1 MQKIITIDG
10 PCGVGKSTIAKL
22 FSKQIQFHHF
32 DTGLVYRTLTY
43 QMIKNQIKPSE
54 KEKIKE
60 ALKTITLKINQETI
74 LLNQAEISLHQLKT
88 SQINKEVAFYA
99 QNSDIRKFTRKMQL
113 AIAQEKNVVVDGRD
127 IGTIV
132 FPNAFCKFY
141 LEAPLQTRAKR
152 RFDESK
158 EKHQKTI
165 NEIKAE
171 IKTRDLE
178 DSNRKES
185 PLKIPSNAFIIETSK
200 KKIDD
205 ILEMM
210 LNYYKK
216 QFEAQEVMEKSEKEN
231 SKVFMNA
238 IESLEDDTIEKG
250 SLQKAKV
257 VSINGETNG
266 EANGEII
273 LNIKSKKD
281 AIIQQEEVS
290 RLDSATL
297 KVGLEIEVI
306 VKKINKT
313 NIIVSYL
320 ELQNKETLVEIKK
333 YFEDNLAIEGEITK
347 DVKGGLLVNLKG
359 CNSFCPQSE
368 IDVYKVNK
376 KEFINTKAKFKILS
390 LEGSKIVL
398 SRKKYLEEIYLEARK
413 IFYAQTKVND
423 IKEVT
428 VIKIIDYGSIVEF
441 EKGINGILKIKNC
454 AWERIEDLSSF
465 FKEGDKIK
473 VKIIKLKEETNK
485 IEVSKKDAEENP
497 FIDFVNTKKEGDL
510 IDGEV
515 KNMEPYGIFIKV
527 AYGVEGFCHIS
538 ELSWEKKIKHPK
550 EIINIGDKI
559 KTKILILDKENKKL
573 SLGHKQVTKDPWEDV
588 EDKYQINTLIKTKIT
603 NITQRGV
610 YCEMTPY
617 AGFIDK
623 DDLSWANKKINYKKD
638 FPINSEIEATIIG
651 FDTKRKKI
659 KLSIKEKTKNP
670 WEDLITNFNKGHTNI
685 TAKVIKIIDIGCI
698 VKINENLEGFCHISE
713 LSEKFIKK
721 VDDCVNLNESYS
733 FNIQKIDEKNK
744 KIQLSKKEISNT
756 NSNSN
761 SNSNTHHKKEKK
773 KVNNPYLNSS
783 NKTKKITFGDLITK

>member
-10 PCGVGKSTIAKL
+10 LCGAGKSTIAKL
-22 FSKQIQFHHF
+22 FSKQIQFNHF
-32 DTGLVYRTLTY
+32 DTGLVYRTITY
-43 QMIKNQIKPSE
+43 EMIKNKIKPSE
-54 KEKIKE
+54 KEKVKE
-60 ALKTITLKINQETI
+60 ALKKITIKINQETI
-74 LLNQAEISLHQLKT
+74 LLNQAEITINQLKT
-88 SQINKEVAFYA
+88 PSINKEVAFYA
-99 QNSDIRKFTRKMQL
+99 QNSDIRKFTRKIQL
-113 AIAQEKNVVVDGRD
+113 AIAEKNNVVVDGRD

-141 LEAPLQTRAKR
+141 LEAPLQIRAKR
-152 RFDESK
+152 RFNESK
-158 EKHQKTI
+158 EKHKKTI
-165 NEIKAE
+165 NEIKTE
-171 IKTRDLE
+171 IKKRDLE
-178 DSNRKES
+178 DSTRKES
-185 PLKIPSNAFIIETSK
+185 PLKIPPNAFIIETSD

-216 QFEAQEVMEKSEKEN
+216 QLEAQEAMGKSEKEN

-238 IESLEDDTIEKG
+238 MESLEDDIIEKG
-250 SLQKAKV
+250 SLQKAKI
-257 VSINGETNG
+257 VSIND
-266 EANGEII
+266 EII

-281 AIIQQEEVS
+281 AIIPQEEVS
-290 RLDSATL
+290 RLGSSTL

-306 VKKINKT
+306 VRKINKT

-333 YFEDNLAIEGEITK
+333 YFKDNLEIEGEITK
-347 DVKGGLLVNLKG
+347 EVKGGLLVNLKG

-368 IDVYKVNK
+368 IDIYKVSK
-376 KEFINTKAKFKILS
+376 KEFINTKSKFKILS
-390 LEGSKIVL
+390 LEGSKIIL
-398 SRKKYLEEIYLEARK
+398 SRKKYLEEIYLEARRS
-413 IFYAQTKVND
+413 FYAQTKVND

-428 VIKIIDYGSIVEF
+428 VIKIIDYGAIVEF

-454 AWERIEDLSSF
+454 AWERIEDLSTF

-497 FIDFVNTKKEGDL
+497 FIDFSNTKKEGDL

-515 KNMEPYGIFIKV
+515 KNIEPYGIFIKV
-527 AYGVEGFCHIS
+527 SYGVEGFCHIS

-550 EIINIGDKI
+550 EIINIGDQI

-573 SLGHKQVTKDPWEDV
+573 SLGHKQVTKDPWEEV
-588 EDKYQINTLIKTKIT
+588 ENKYQINTLIKTTIK

-610 YCEMTPY
+610 YCEITPY
-617 AGFIDK
+617 EGFIDK
-623 DDLSWANKKINYKKD
+623 DDLSWANKKINYKKE

-659 KLSIKEKTKNP
+659 KLSVKEKTKDP
-670 WEDLITNFNKGHTNI
+670 WEDLITNFNKENTTI
-685 TAKVIKIIDIGCI
+685 TAEVIKIIDIGCI
-698 VKINENLEGFCHISE
+698 VKINEDLEGFCHISE

-721 VDDCVNLNESYS
+721 VEDCVNLNESYS
-733 FNIQKIDEKNK
+733 FKIQKIDKQNK
-744 KIQLSKKEISNT
+744 KIQLSRKKT
-756 NSNSN
+756 SNSN
-761 SNSNTHHKKEKK
+761 PNSHRHHKKEKK
-773 KVNNPYLNSS
+773 KENNPYLSSS
-783 NKTKKITFGDLITK
+783 NKEKKITFGDLITK